1 MTWVLTASM
10 LAVAGGAGAVAG
22 VATTGSVTEIV
33 SAATGLVALLA
44 ALVWVPMSKA
54 MRERRRELDEALLR
68 IETSMAVI
76 RSMVEDLRRMQAIH
90 EKRLDTV
97 TSVLWRQGPE
107 R

>member
-1 MTWVLTASM
+1 M
-10 LAVAGGAGAVAG
+10 LAVVVGAGTVAG

-44 ALVWVPMSKA
+44 ALVWVPASKA
-54 MRERRRELDEALLR
+54 MHQRRRELDDALLR

-90 EKRLDTV
+90 EKRLDSIS
-97 TSVLWRQGPE
+97 SVLWRHGPE